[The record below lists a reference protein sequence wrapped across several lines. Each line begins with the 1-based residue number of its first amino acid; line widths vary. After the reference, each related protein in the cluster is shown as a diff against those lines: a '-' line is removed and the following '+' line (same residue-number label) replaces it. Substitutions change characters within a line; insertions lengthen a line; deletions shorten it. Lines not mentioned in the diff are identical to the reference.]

1 MKITIILIIIFV
13 DEKYSWRFILKISVN
28 ALSIYGNYLLL
39 LKAILRS
46 SQYISIQYILSIF
59 YHLFH
64 LIETTFR
71 TRSFVKFAFFSS
83 FFYAICNR
91 NISVRWK
98 YLIGCQNYLTAKY
111 MISTWG
117 LFQDNEKVLNPSI
130 CRILSRL
137 LHEILISYF
146 LIYFWSN
153 VFTWL

>member
-13 DEKYSWRFILKISVN
+13 DEKYSWRFILKMSVN

-71 TRSFVKFAFFSS
+71 TRSFVKFAFFLR
-83 FFYAICNR
+83 FFMRYVIETFLFDENIWSVVKIILLR
-91 NISVRWK
+91 NIWFRHEVYSK
-98 YLIGCQNYLTAKY
+98 ITKKSLIL
-111 MISTWG
+111 
-117 LFQDNEKVLNPSI
+117 LFVEF
-130 CRILSRL
+130 CHACCTR
-137 LHEILISYF
+137 Y
-146 LIYFWSN
+146 
-153 VFTWL
+153 